1 MTDRRRRPSRGYSL
15 IEMVL
20 VIGAVSVVLGVCA
33 TTLIGLFR
41 IDRAGRAAVNDATT
55 LARLARQFRQ
65 DVRAAGGA
73 KRLDD
78 KPDRTGLEL
87 TRADGESV
95 VYRVEGKRL
104 VREDRRGDR
113 VGARESYATER
124 LGPVAFGVE
133 EPRVWATL
141 SRRPG
146 EGRALPKPEVRVE
159 ARLGKD
165 RELAEPA
172 EAPK

>member
-1 MTDRRRRPSRGYSL
+1 L

-20 VIGAVSVVLGVCA
+20 VVGATSIVLGVCA
-33 TTLIGLFR
+33 STLVGLFR
-41 IDRAGRAAVNDATT
+41 IDRAGRTAVNDATT
-55 LARLARQFRQ
+55 LSRLARQFRQ

-73 KRLDD
+73 KRLG
-78 KPDRTGLEL
+78 DRPTKAGLEL
-87 TRADGESV
+87 TRADGETV
-95 VYRVEGKRL
+95 VYRVDGNRL
-104 VREDRRGDR
+104 VREDRRGDQ

-133 EPRVWATL
+133 GVRVWATL
-141 SRRPG
+141 SRRPS

-165 RELAEPA
+165 RELSEPA
-172 EAPK
+172 GAPK